1 MNAQLAPAPLAGLST
16 FAPGIYPDV
25 PAEVYHR
32 RELGVVNN
40 GALKILSGKTPLH
53 YRAWVDEVAEETETE
68 TAAKVFGKALHCA
81 VLEPELFEQTYIM
94 AREHPFNRVS
104 DRLRNAKKPSQ
115 STLDAIAYWDAWELE
130 MGGKIEISAK
140 DSIKLRGMAAAVRAH
155 PIAGK
160 FFAGGM
166 PEATAIWTD
175 PRTGLICKIR
185 MDYWREDLWMIG
197 DLKSTED
204 ASPRAFARSVV
215 NYGYHLQHAHYTSGP
230 QVLFGREAPRFL
242 FCAVEKE
249 PPYSVGVYMLD
260 ADAEAR
266 GYELRDRAM
275 DTLDACLRTDEWPGL
290 PPVVNTLSLPGWAF
304 TD

>member
-1 MNAQLAPAPLAGLST
+1 MNAQLQPAPLPGLST
-16 FAPGIYPDV
+16 YAPGIYPDI

-40 GALKILSGKTPLH
+40 GALKILSGQTPAH
-53 YRAWVDEVAEETETE
+53 YRAWVDEATEEKETP
-68 TAAKVFGKALHCA
+68 ALIFGRALHSL
-81 VLEPELFEQTYIM
+81 VLEPSKFHREFALQPAFGDLRTKA
-94 AREHPFNRVS
+94 ARESR
-104 DRLRNAKKPSQ
+104 
-115 STLDAIAYWDAWELE
+115 DAWLADHPGVTTLTEDECKRLH
-130 MGGKIEISAK
+130 
-140 DSIKLRGMAAAVRAH
+140 GMAKAVREH

-160 FFAGGM
+160 FFIDGM
-166 PEATAIWTD
+166 PEATCVYDD
-175 PRTGLICKIR
+175 PRTGLRCKSR

-215 NYGYHLQHAHYTSGP
+215 NYGYHIQDAHYSEGP
-230 QVLFGREAPRFL
+230 RVIFGNDAPKFL
-242 FCAVEKE
+242 FVVVEKSA
-249 PPYSVGVYMLD
+249 PYAVGVYMLD
-260 ADAEAR
+260 VDAAIR
-266 GYELRDRAM
+266 GHELRDRAM